1 MKIEGQQIIGATLDD
16 QHNGKSFYP
25 TNPGTGEEIT
35 TVKYHNASEDQM
47 DKAVRLAAKAHADYK
62 NTSSKK
68 RAEFIRAIASEIESI
83 GELLT
88 STAGAETGLPD
99 GRLNGERGRTT
110 GQLKMFADWI
120 EEGSYLQA
128 TIDEA
133 LPDRKPMPRSDLRRV
148 NQPLGPVVVFGAS
161 NFPLAFS
168 TAGGDTASALAAGCP
183 VIVKAHPAHPGTA
196 ELVGKAIQ
204 AAARK
209 TNMPEGVFS
218 LIQGNTNETGKFLV
232 MHPLVKAVGFTGS
245 FGGGKA
251 LYDLAQT
258 RPTPIPVYAEMGSSN
273 PVFILP
279 GAIKSRGSQIA
290 SGLAGSINLGAGQ
303 FCTNPGLFLVKD
315 SEESASFTKDI
326 QAAFSDLKSQTML
339 TPDIHH
345 AYVSGAEGLIQTGKY
360 QVIAQGNVSQG
371 AHSGIPTL
379 FQANYADVKD
389 EPNLTE
395 EVFGPSSIM
404 VKSDSTEEILEFAA
418 SLDGHLTATIHAE
431 DSDSE
436 LLDELLPILQ
446 EKVGRIIFNGYP
458 TGVEVCHAMIHGG
471 PFPATTNS
479 ATTSVGTAAIYR
491 FLRPVCYQDIPD
503 KHLPDALKK
512 DNPLGIQRLVNG
524 KYELGN

>member
-1 MKIEGQQIIGATLDD
+1 MKIEGQQIIGMTLDD
-16 QHNGKSFYP
+16 HHDGNTFYP
-25 TNPGTGEEIT
+25 VNPGTGKEIT
-35 TVKYHNASEDQM
+35 TVKYHNASEEQM
-47 DKAVRLAAKAHADYK
+47 DNAVRLAAKAHTAYK
-62 NTSSKK
+62 STSAKK
-68 RAEFIRAIASEIESI
+68 RAQFIRAIASEIESI

-88 STAGAETGLPD
+88 STAGAETGLSD

-110 GQLKMFADWI
+110 GQLNMFADWI

-133 LPDRKPMPRSDLRRV
+133 IPDRKPMPRSDLRRV
-148 NQPLGPVVVFGAS
+148 NQPIGPVVVFGAS

-168 TAGGDTASALAAGCP
+168 VAGGDTASALAAGCP
-183 VIVKAHPAHPGTA
+183 VVVKAHPAHPGTS

-218 LIQGNTNETGKFLV
+218 LIQGNTNETGKYLV

-258 RPTPIPVYAEMGSSN
+258 RPTPIPVYAEMGSTN

-279 GAIKSRGSQIA
+279 GALKLRGKEIA
-290 SGLAGSINLGAGQ
+290 EGMAGSINLGAGQ
-303 FCTNPGLFLVKD
+303 FCTNPGVFMVEKSD
-315 SEESASFTKDI
+315 DINAFTEVIKE
-326 QAAFSDLKSQTML
+326 AFTNLQTQVML

-360 QVIAQGNVSQG
+360 QVIAQGNMGQD

-379 FQANYADVKD
+379 FQANYADVKN
-389 EPNLTE
+389 ESHLTE

-404 VKSDSTEEILEFAA
+404 ITSDSTEEILEFAA

-431 DSDSE
+431 DTDGE
-436 LLDELLPILQ
+436 LLDQLLPILQ

-458 TGVEVCHAMIHGG
+458 TGVEVCHAMVHGG
-471 PFPATTNS
+471 PFPATTDS

-503 KHLPDALKK
+503 KHLPDALKYN
-512 DNPLGIQRLVNG
+512 NPLGIQRLVNG
-524 KYELGN
+524 KYE